1 MKTLRRAAAIVAVAA
16 VMTAACTSDKPKQSS
31 GDVVNRSATGNLT
44 ETGGARRL
52 NADQSDN
59 VRNAIDSS
67 GARNVILLIGDGM
80 GDSEITV
87 ARNYAMGAAGSF
99 KGLDSLPLTGQY
111 THYSLNKD
119 GTPDYV
125 TDSSASATAWSTGT
139 KTYNGALSVD
149 VRGLR
154 KETILEIAKSRG
166 LATGSVTTAEIQD
179 ATPAALYSH
188 VTGRKCY
195 GPVETTKQCP
205 KNALESGGQGSITEQ
220 LLATR
225 PDVTLGGG
233 AVSFAQVATA
243 GAYQGKPLDVQAKER
258 NYQTVHTATELNA
271 VSSAGQ
277 NNPLLGLFADT
288 NMPVRW
294 AGPAA
299 ERQGYLQPAATCS
312 DNPKRTSEVP
322 TLASMTQKSIDLL
335 KTNDKGFFLQVEGA
349 SIDKQDHVANP
360 CTQIGE
366 TVDFD
371 EAVQKALEFAKSNGN
386 TLVIVTADHSH
397 TSQIVDN
404 MTFEQ
409 LQEIAEEKKQ
419 PIDRVRDVVYPGLT
433 RVLKTKDG
441 ADMTV
446 SYGTS
451 NDPELYTE
459 THTGA
464 QLQVAAFGPWAAD
477 VVGLTDQT
485 DLFFTMRAA
494 LGLSS

>member
-1 MKTLRRAAAIVAVAA
+1 MTPFKRAVVLVTAAML
-16 VMTAACTSDKPKQSS
+16 MTAACTSDKPKQSN
-31 GDVVNRSATGNLT
+31 GDLVNRSATGDLA

-52 NADQSDN
+52 NSDQSDA
-59 VRNAIDSS
+59 VRNAVNSS
-67 GARNVILLIGDGM
+67 GAHNVILLIGDGM
-80 GDSEITV
+80 GDSEITA

-119 GTPDYV
+119 GTPNYV
-125 TDSSASATAWSTGT
+125 TDSAAAATAWSTGT
-139 KTYNGALSVD
+139 KSYNGALSVD
-149 VRGLR
+149 VKGAP
-154 KETILEIAKSRG
+154 KQTILELAKSRG

-195 GPVETTKQCP
+195 GPVETAKQCP
-205 KNALESGGQGSITEQ
+205 KNGLESGGQGSITEQ
-220 LLATR
+220 LLANR

-233 AVSFAQVATA
+233 AAAFSQVAAA
-243 GAYQGKPLDVQAKER
+243 GQYQGKPLDVQAKER
-258 NYQTVHTATELNA
+258 GYQTVHTATELNA
-271 VSSAGQ
+271 VASTGQ
-277 NNPLLGLFADT
+277 NNPLLGLFANG

-294 AGPAA
+294 AGLAA
-299 ERQGYLQPAATCS
+299 QRQGYLQPAATCS
-312 DNPKRTSEVP
+312 DNPKHTVEVP
-322 TLASMTQKSIDLL
+322 TLATMTQKAIDLL
-335 KTNDKGFFLQVEGA
+335 KTTDKGFFLQVEGA
-349 SIDKQDHVANP
+349 SIDKEDHVANP

-371 EAVQKALEFAKSNGN
+371 EAVQKALEFAKSDGN

-404 MTFEQ
+404 VTNEQ
-409 LQEIAEEKKQ
+409 LQAIADEKKL
-419 PIDRVRDVVYPGLT
+419 PIERVRDAVYPGLT

-441 ADMTV
+441 ADITV

-451 NDPELYTE
+451 ADTELYTE

-464 QLQVAAFGPWAAD
+464 QLPVAAFGPRAAN
-477 VVGLTDQT
+477 VVGLTDQE
-485 DLFFTMRAA
+485 DLFFTMRDA
-494 LGLSS
+494 LGLN